1 MIHENFNEINN
12 KKPVSFNLYFMH
24 NYMKAI

>member
-1 MIHENFNEINN
+1 MIHENLNEIN

-24 NYMKAI
+24 NYIKAIW